1 MHLRRFNYRECSCP
15 KEIVQETTV
24 CNKLVSMR
32 TLDYRD
38 GQCGRLI
45 TADAKSLVKVHMTPE
60 SVLAGSLLCV
70 VFANPLKTFSFHALV
85 ELLLIA

>member
-1 MHLRRFNYRECSCP
+1 MHLRRFNSRECSCP
-15 KEIVQETTV
+15 KEIAQETTV

-45 TADAKSLVKVHMTPE
+45 TADAKSLVKVDMTPRKR
-60 SVLAGSLLCV
+60 SCWFPPLCRICEP
-70 VFANPLKTFSFHALV
+70 FKNIFILRPC
-85 ELLLIA
+85 